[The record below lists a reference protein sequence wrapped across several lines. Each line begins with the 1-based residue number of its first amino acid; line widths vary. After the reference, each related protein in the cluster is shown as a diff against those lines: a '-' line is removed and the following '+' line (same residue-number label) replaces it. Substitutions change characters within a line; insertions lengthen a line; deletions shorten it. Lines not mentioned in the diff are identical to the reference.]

1 MLAAL
6 SPNSDD
12 ADGCN
17 AGRAS
22 SGHGHRDGVGTAAAA
37 GNHDRWRTNSEPGA
51 DAIHHTGDLSL
62 PRSLPLVGNAAT
74 TGDSG
79 SNLTCGKP
87 GRLAVFQLSSILRWV
102 HS

>member
-1 MLAAL
+1 MHAAL
-6 SPNSDD
+6 SANSDD
-12 ADGCN
+12 DDGCH

-22 SGHGHRDGVGTAAAA
+22 SGHGNWNRVGAAAA
-37 GNHDRWRTNSEPGA
+37 ARNHDCWRTNSEPGA

-62 PRSLPLVGNAAT
+62 PRSLPLVGNAAAE
-74 TGDSG
+74 GDSR